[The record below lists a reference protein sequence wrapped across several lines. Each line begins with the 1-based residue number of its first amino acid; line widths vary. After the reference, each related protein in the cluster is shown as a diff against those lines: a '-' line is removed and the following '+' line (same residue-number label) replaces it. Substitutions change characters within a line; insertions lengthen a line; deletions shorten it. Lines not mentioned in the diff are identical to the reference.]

1 MKSEHAQLQAQLKV
15 ALAEKVEL
23 ADKIKATNI
32 AIHDLSAWLT
42 TNANLADLPKDL
54 PSIRIFRESLNNN
67 FIEQETR
74 RKTIADLQ
82 NKHTNK
88 QEKHL
93 ELEKKRQTEQSALE
107 AMMVH
112 FKELAPI
119 EYATDRQDLLEKM
132 GKEIE
137 TIAQRRQYMSDLNE
151 LAKTYQQLLGDINN
165 VEQQLADLRNEE
177 RSLDMAFLNNDEE
190 ISEAETTL
198 FYKREVYR
206 QQQAIANYEKDRSQL
221 KEGEPCPLC
230 FSTDHPFRSEGFT
243 PFIDQAKMEL
253 EQAEQFFQQKQKE
266 RTALVKRLLEI
277 ASQTRQLD
285 STSAGELGKLKKQL
299 LETEQK
305 MAALSPHLD
314 EVDFARSTG
323 EWIAQKLLGFEEN
336 LQRKKTVRE
345 QLAILN
351 GQISKQEN
359 LLRELEIQLKD
370 SHFTLMET
378 ANTLKHNQ
386 QNIND
391 LETKFSQ
398 LTSELNELVKKYGKV
413 FTSETAKEMFAEF
426 SAKEKTYSSKLEEK
440 INHERQLGLDQQAL
454 TQTIKTI
461 ESIEKR
467 IATTASDLQIEVA
480 AMTLLKSKRSD
491 LFDEKDP
498 ETERENLL
506 KQLESLEVEMVS
518 SKAELDVVRE
528 KLVLNNQSKKSQEM
542 RLAKE
547 QQAVAQNLKVLEKA
561 MEELGFNNISTLR
574 NAILPDNKVAQ
585 LETKAQKLQQRE
597 SELHQ
602 ELRIVEKELGNTL
615 KKNLTDQAY
624 ETLQTESKQLETNYL
639 ETQRNIGALQQQLSD
654 NELLE
659 EESAQL
665 LRQIDLQRNTYN
677 RWMALY
683 DLIGSSD
690 GKKFRVFAQGLTLQ
704 KLVQLANAHLEN
716 LFGRY
721 LIIKRPGED
730 LELDIVDT
738 YQADNIRSMHTLS
751 GGESFLVSLALALGL
766 SDLAGKNANIKSLF
780 IDEGFGTLDEQALD
794 LALNTLE
801 NLQAKGK
808 TIGIISHVKELKER
822 ISTQVKVVKRGG
834 GISHVEVVG

>member
-1 MKSEHAQLQAQLKV
+1 
-15 ALAEKVEL
+15 
-23 ADKIKATNI
+23 
-32 AIHDLSAWLT
+32 
-42 TNANLADLPKDL
+42 
-54 PSIRIFRESLNNN
+54 
-67 FIEQETR
+67 
-74 RKTIADLQ
+74 
-82 NKHTNK
+82 
-88 QEKHL
+88 
-93 ELEKKRQTEQSALE
+93 
-107 AMMVH
+107 
-112 FKELAPI
+112 
-119 EYATDRQDLLEKM
+119 
-132 GKEIE
+132 
-137 TIAQRRQYMSDLNE
+137 
-151 LAKTYQQLLGDINN
+151 
-165 VEQQLADLRNEE
+165 
-177 RSLDMAFLNNDEE
+177 
-190 ISEAETTL
+190 
-198 FYKREVYR
+198 
-206 QQQAIANYEKDRSQL
+206 
-221 KEGEPCPLC
+221 
-230 FSTDHPFRSEGFT
+230 
-243 PFIDQAKMEL
+243 MEL

-518 SKAELDVVRE
+518 SIAELDVVRE

-624 ETLQTESKQLETNYL
+624 ETLQTESKQ
-639 ETQRNIGALQQQLSD
+639 
-654 NELLE
+654 
-659 EESAQL
+659 
-665 LRQIDLQRNTYN
+665 
-677 RWMALY
+677 
-683 DLIGSSD
+683 
-690 GKKFRVFAQGLTLQ
+690 V
-704 KLVQLANAHLEN
+704 
-716 LFGRY
+716 
-721 LIIKRPGED
+721 
-730 LELDIVDT
+730 
-738 YQADNIRSMHTLS
+738 
-751 GGESFLVSLALALGL
+751 
-766 SDLAGKNANIKSLF
+766 
-780 IDEGFGTLDEQALD
+780 
-794 LALNTLE
+794 
-801 NLQAKGK
+801 
-808 TIGIISHVKELKER
+808 
-822 ISTQVKVVKRGG
+822 
-834 GISHVEVVG
+834 